1 MRHCSAVTGI
11 ILFGV
16 LPRRTAN
23 WVGAE
28 IPAAHLAVGASLT
41 LVNGTSLVFFS
52 LTVQIIEASLE
63 TTSSNRLTVISAVA
77 WTSS

>member
-1 MRHCSAVTGI
+1 M
-11 ILFGV
+11 
-16 LPRRTAN
+16 RTAN
-23 WVGAE
+23 CVGTE

-52 LTVQIIEASLE
+52 LTVQTIEASFGI
-63 TTSSNRLTVISAVA
+63 TSSNRLTVISAVG